1 MKNKI
6 LSAVIFII
14 LLLAA
19 PNVQAASFTDNQTV
33 DSNKTWMIKFDSEVV
48 FDDLTKQ
55 SIIVTDSKGN
65 KVNVGIQIGE
75 DSKAIKVTAPEGGY
89 LPAEKYMLSIGKD
102 IHSKAGKKLQ
112 NENQLHFNIQS
123 RSSNKFLDTKIKSG
137 NLSTGYTIEQ
147 ALKDVD
153 KLQLNTLNIPV
164 VVRIDDLTSS
174 NMTVDKESEERAI
187 SLIKEMKGKNINI
200 ILEPYPWIAN
210 GSESETEWKPDN
222 INTFFWNWKTNVLK
236 ELIDKIAVPYNVDV
250 LNIGS
255 SFTNMEYAE
264 GYWCDTIDY
273 VRSYYNGLVTYR
285 TGWWYKDEDYQSKL
299 NNKMF
304 SKLDF
309 ISIAAYF
316 ELTDKQANIDT
327 YTVEELV
334 KAIESTESNNRKQN
348 VKKQIEKLHET
359 WDKPIF
365 FGELG
370 FPKINKAS
378 AEPWNPHQDDIL
390 NENEVEQANCF
401 GAYRR
406 EFEKESWL
414 LGFSIFA
421 IGEDS
426 STKRYYPSE
435 QSTSIIKNWYSK

>member
-6 LSAVIFII
+6 LSVVIFTT
-14 LLLAA
+14 LLLAET
-19 PNVQAASFTDNQTV
+19 NVQAASFIDNQTV
-33 DSNKTWMIKFDSEVV
+33 DSNKVWTIKFNSEVI
-48 FDDLTKQ
+48 FDDLTKE
-55 SIIVTDSKGN
+55 SILVSDSKGN
-65 KVNVGIQIGE
+65 KVNSGVQIG
-75 DSKAIKVTAPEGGY
+75 DNSKEIKVTAPEGGY
-89 LPAEKYMLSIGKD
+89 FPGEKYTLNLGKN
-102 IHSKAGKKLQ
+102 IHSKEGNKLQ
-112 NENQLHFNIQS
+112 NESQIHFSIQS

-137 NLSTGYTIEQ
+137 NLSTDYNIDQ
-147 ALKDVD
+147 VLKDID
-153 KLQLNTLNIPV
+153 KFQLNTLNIPV
-164 VVRIDDLTSS
+164 TIKIEDLTSS

-187 SLIKEMKGKNINI
+187 SLIKELKGKNINI

-210 GSESETEWKPDN
+210 GSESETKWKPDN

-236 ELIDKIAVPYNVDV
+236 ELIDKILVPYNIDV

-285 TGWWYKDEDYQSKL
+285 TSWWYKNEDYQSKL

-316 ELTDKQANIDT
+316 ELTDKQSNIDT

-334 KAIESTESNNRKQN
+334 KSIESTESYTRKQN
-348 VKKQIEKLHET
+348 VKKQIEKLHEA
-359 WDKPIF
+359 WGKPIF

-378 AEPWNPHQDDIL
+378 AEPWNPNQDDIL
-390 NENEVEQANCF
+390 NEVEQANCF
-401 GAYRR
+401 EAYKK
-406 EFEKESWL
+406 EFENESWL
-414 LGFSIFA
+414 LGISIFA
-421 IGEDS
+421 IGENS
-426 STKRYYPSE
+426 SDKRYYPSE
-435 QSTSIIKNWYSK
+435 QSASIIKNWYSK

>member
-1 MKNKI
+1 M
-6 LSAVIFII
+6 
-14 LLLAA
+14 
-19 PNVQAASFTDNQTV
+19 
-33 DSNKTWMIKFDSEVV
+33 
-48 FDDLTKQ
+48 
-55 SIIVTDSKGN
+55 
-65 KVNVGIQIGE
+65 
-75 DSKAIKVTAPEGGY
+75 
-89 LPAEKYMLSIGKD
+89 
-102 IHSKAGKKLQ
+102 HSKEGKKLQ
-112 NENQLHFNIQS
+112 NESQIHFSIQS

-137 NLSTGYTIEQ
+137 NLSTDYNIDQ
-147 ALKDVD
+147 VLKDID
-153 KLQLNTLNIPV
+153 KFQLNTLNIPV
-164 VVRIDDLTSS
+164 TIKIEDLTSS

-187 SLIKEMKGKNINI
+187 SLIKELKGKNINI

-210 GSESETEWKPDN
+210 GSESETKWKPDN

-236 ELIDKIAVPYNVDV
+236 ELIDKILVPYNIDV

-285 TGWWYKDEDYQSKL
+285 TSWWYKNEDYQSKL

-316 ELTDKQANIDT
+316 ELTDKQSNIDT

-334 KAIESTESNNRKQN
+334 KAIESTESYTRRQN
-348 VKKQIEKLHET
+348 VKKQIEKLHEA
-359 WDKPIF
+359 WGKPIF

-378 AEPWNPHQDDIL
+378 AEPWNPNQDDIL
-390 NENEVEQANCF
+390 NEVEQANCF
-401 GAYRR
+401 EAYKK
-406 EFEKESWL
+406 EFENESWL
-414 LGFSIFA
+414 LGISIFA
-421 IGEDS
+421 IGENS
-426 STKRYYPSE
+426 SDKRYYPSE
-435 QSTSIIKNWYSK
+435 QSALIIKNWYSK